1 MRRLEFQP
9 EKKYKMSDLK
19 CCVVSC
25 DRPLDA
31 AYWEAQYEAKTTGWD
46 LGQVS
51 PPIQA
56 YVDTVADKNSRILI
70 PGCGNSYEAEYLLEH
85 GFTNITVIDIA
96 PTPVAVLKEKFKNN
110 PNIQIVL
117 GDFFE
122 HQGNYDLIIEQTFFC
137 ALPPTL
143 RQKYVW
149 KMHQLLAE
157 EGILAGL
164 LFNRMFE
171 SGPPFGGSK
180 EEYQKLF
187 AAAFDFI
194 KMDLSENSIAPRANS
209 ELFINLK
216 KNRQVVVN
224 LYELEGIT
232 CSGCMETI
240 TEKILAIEGVLNASI
255 SSNFAEVLI
264 VSTNEIETKILK
276 DVIAYD
282 EKYTIKKIKN

>member
-70 PGCGNSYEAEYLLEH
+70 PGCGNSYEAEYLLKQ
-85 GFTNITVIDIA
+85 GFSNITVIDIA

-164 LFNRMFE
+164 LFNRTFE

-240 TEKILAIEGVLNASI
+240 TEKILAIDGVLNASM

-276 DVIAYD
+276 VVIAYD
-282 EKYTIKKIKN
+282 EKYTIKKKKN

>member
-31 AYWEAQYEAKTTGWD
+31 KYWEEQYEARKTGWD

-51 PPIQA
+51 PPIQE
-56 YVDTVADKNSRILI
+56 YIDKVTDKNKRILI
-70 PGCGNSYEAEYLLEH
+70 PGCGNSYEAEYLLDH
-85 GFTNITVIDIA
+85 GFSNITVIDIA
-96 PTPVAVLKEKFKNN
+96 PTPVSVLKEKFKDN
-110 PNIQIVL
+110 PNIKIVL

-122 HQGNYDLIIEQTFFC
+122 HQEKYDLIIEQTFFC
-137 ALPPTL
+137 ALPPTM

-180 EEYQKLF
+180 EEYETLF
-187 AAAFDFI
+187 EAVFDSI
-194 KMDLSENSIAPRANS
+194 KMDSSENSIAPRANT
-209 ELFINLK
+209 ELFIEMK
-216 KNRQVVVN
+216 KNTEISVD
-224 LYELEGIT
+224 LYEFEGIT
-232 CSGCMETI
+232 CSGCMT
-240 TEKILAIEGVLNASI
+240 TVSEKILALKGVLNVSMN
-255 SSNFAEVLI
+255 SDFSEVLI
-264 VSTNEIETKILK
+264 VSKNEITIAALQE
-276 DVIAYD
+276 VIAQDKNYN
-282 EKYTIKKIKN
+282 IKKIIS